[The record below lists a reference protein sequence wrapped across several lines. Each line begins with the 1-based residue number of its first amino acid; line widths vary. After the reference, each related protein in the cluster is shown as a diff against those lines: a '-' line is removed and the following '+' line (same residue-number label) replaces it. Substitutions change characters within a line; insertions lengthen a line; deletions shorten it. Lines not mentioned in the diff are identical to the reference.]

1 MLWQLLKGGFGN
13 YKLEDFGF
21 LTENGADI
29 SVRDTTNNSAVHFP
43 AVPFGVDI
51 IKLLLGKRT
60 AVKLTK
66 LNNENLQHI
75 SAGCDNLEGRKSF
88 VERDVALYN
97 DKNVVSLCWLWL
109 HKVANCK
116 PFIASQILQLSW
128 DLCSFFPLRFVRSTI
143 KRVDIYID
151 RWSGNLMAVIVNV
164 TSDCYSIQ
172 GVLGVA
178 VVKLLL

>member
-1 MLWQLLKGGFGN
+1 MTATEGGFW
-13 YKLEDFGF
+13 KLQVRRLWFPHRK
-21 LTENGADI
+21 GADI

-51 IKLLLGKRT
+51 IKLLLGKKT

-97 DKNVVSLCWLWL
+97 DKNVVSLC
-109 HKVANCK
+109 
-116 PFIASQILQLSW
+116 
-128 DLCSFFPLRFVRSTI
+128 
-143 KRVDIYID
+143 
-151 RWSGNLMAVIVNV
+151 
-164 TSDCYSIQ
+164 
-172 GVLGVA
+172 
-178 VVKLLL
+178 